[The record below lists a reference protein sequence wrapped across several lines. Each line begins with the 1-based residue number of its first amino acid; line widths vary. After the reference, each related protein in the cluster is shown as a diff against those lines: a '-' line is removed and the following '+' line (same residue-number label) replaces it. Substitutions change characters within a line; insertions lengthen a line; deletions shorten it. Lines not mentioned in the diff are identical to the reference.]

1 MKWFKE
7 SWDKIID
14 VVDDFAAQLGLQP
27 KPVPVRV
34 KKNNTRKRNE
44 NYKKPIT

>member
-1 MKWFKE
+1 MKWIKE

-14 VVDDFAAQLGLQP
+14 AVDDFAAQLGLQP

-34 KKNNTRKRNE
+34 KKKQRQE
-44 NYKKPIT
+44 KK